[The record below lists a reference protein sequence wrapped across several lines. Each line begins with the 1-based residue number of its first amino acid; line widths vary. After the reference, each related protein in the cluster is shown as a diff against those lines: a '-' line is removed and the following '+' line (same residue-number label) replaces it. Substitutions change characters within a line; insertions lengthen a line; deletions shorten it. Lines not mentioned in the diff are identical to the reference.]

1 MTLQLKNIVQLILL
15 SLMACNGSN
24 RNVSSLNDTSDSLR
38 IIQPKVFSFPVDNDH
53 AERIGFIELENNYS
67 IGITSLCVVDN
78 YIYLTDEYHKN
89 IKRVDIITSEIIC
102 SNKLTDSTYF
112 KQFNDI
118 VEFNNSLYI
127 TSSENNI
134 FVVDKDLKKYFSLK
148 LPTKGGYP
156 INILSKTD
164 STLDFCIEIRDSAYR
179 INTKNIVTLERKL
192 DNKERIWLTNYFD
205 IYIGNIKYKK
215 LKYFIKDNQEFILI
229 EDKKVKLLV
238 PYKYCSD
245 AYNIDFNNDF
255 LVIFNTNAKEF
266 NLYVYP
272 LVDYP

>member
-1 MTLQLKNIVQLILL
+1 MTLNFKNTVQLILL
-15 SLMACNGSN
+15 LNLMACNGPN
-24 RNVSSLNDTSDSLR
+24 RNVSSINDTSDSLR
-38 IIQPKVFSFPVDNDH
+38 IIQPKVFSFPVDNDSVDN
-53 AERIGFIELENNYS
+53 IGIVELDKNIW
-67 IGITSLCVVDN
+67 IGITSLCVVN
-78 YIYLTDEYHKN
+78 HYVYLTDEYHKN
-89 IKRVDIITSEIIC
+89 IKRVDILTSEIIC

-134 FVVDKDLKKYFSLK
+134 YVVGKDLKKYFSFQ

-179 INTKNIVTLERKL
+179 INTTNKVTLGRKL
-192 DNKERIWLTNYFD
+192 DNKEIIWLTNYFD
-205 IYIGNIKYKK
+205 IHLGNIRYKN
-215 LKYFIKDNQEFILI
+215 LRYFIEDNQEFMLI
-229 EDKKVKLLV
+229 GDKKIKLLV

-245 AYNIDFNNDF
+245 AYNIDFNDDY
-255 LVIFNTNAKEF
+255 LVIFNTSTKEF

-272 LVDYP
+272 LAD